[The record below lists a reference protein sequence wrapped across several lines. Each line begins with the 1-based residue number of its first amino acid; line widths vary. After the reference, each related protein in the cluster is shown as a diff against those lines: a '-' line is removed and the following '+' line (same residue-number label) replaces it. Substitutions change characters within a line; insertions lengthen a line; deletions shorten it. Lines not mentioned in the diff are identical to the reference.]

1 MQTTAF
7 HTRNQWTER
16 LLPILRLPC
25 LFLATAL
32 ELHAPSLLRAM
43 LVAEGGNELA
53 LNAAAVADTV
63 VDRVLFEQYDDT
75 SCSPTTVPSST
86 ARPRR
91 ERPGSCDTTHST
103 GITPG
108 WESPMPVERLSPPPT
123 RALRWARR
131 QSIAQLSMRCG
142 DQELLALNRCPLLS
156 RHWPSS
162 GGTDRTLRR
171 PGRTSLCRIC
181 THREKSGHEVLASLN
196 AGDSVKQMPGV
207 VWALL
212 RMNRT
217 YSTSI
222 MTMTPTAAR
231 SQTTWISS
239 SR

>member
-63 VDRVLFEQYDDT
+63 VDRVLFERYGDT

-86 ARPRR
+86 AHPRR

-123 RALRWARR
+123 RALRWAR
-131 QSIAQLSMRCG
+131 QPSMRS
-142 DQELLALNRCPLLS
+142 DAQNLFTLNRCPLLS

-171 PGRTSLCRIC
+171 SGRTSLCRIC